1 MRCRRLSIAVILAVV
16 GWLAAAPA
24 DANHIPGATY
34 RGTHSGGGT
43 VQFTVSADGTRVT
56 SYGVFMIP
64 IAGGGT
70 CFAATAPEFA
80 GIPIVNHEF
89 AKSGEFV
96 FTGSFPRA
104 GVAQGTLAFRNAP
117 SPCGTTA
124 TFTWTATAGSGP
136 APSPPPPPQP
146 PPPPPPAA
154 TGPPYFRGGHDRV
167 RLVRKSK
174 TQVVVAARFR
184 ICEGGTP
191 LRLFVTQRRRVSGR
205 LVAESKFSR
214 RLVGGKPIR
223 ELGGTLC
230 RDYRTS
236 WNLGLKLFGTGWIT
250 ITLRVV
256 DPAGRSSGAPQYAVR
271 APAR

>member
-1 MRCRRLSIAVILAVV
+1 MRLGRVSIAVIVAALA
-16 GWLAAAPA
+16 WLAAAPA

-56 SYGVFMIP
+56 FYGVFGIP
-64 IAGGGT
+64 TSGGGT

-80 GIPIVNHEF
+80 GIPIVNHSF
-89 AKSGEFV
+89 ASSGEFV

-104 GVAQGTLAFRNAP
+104 GVAQGTLAYRNAP

-124 TFTWTATAGSGP
+124 TFTWTATAGSS
-136 APSPPPPPQP
+136 PSPS

-154 TGPPYFRGGHDRV
+154 TGPPYFRGGHARV
-167 RLVRKSK
+167 RLVRKSE
-174 TQVVVAARFR
+174 TRVVVAARFR
-184 ICEGGTP
+184 ICEGGRP
-191 LRLFVTQRRRVSGR
+191 LRLFVSQRRRVAGK
-205 LVAESKFSR
+205 LVAQTAFNR
-214 RLVGGKPIR
+214 RLIGGKPIP
-223 ELGGTLC
+223 ELGGRRC
-230 RDYRTS
+230 RDYATS
-236 WNLGLKLFGTGWIT
+236 WDLAAKLFGGGWIT

-256 DPAGRSSGAPQYAVR
+256 DPAGRSSGAPQFAVR